1 MTRIAVAGAGAFGTA
16 LAVALC
22 ETRDVALWGR
32 DAPAMSAMAQSR
44 VNPRLPGV
52 SLPAALPV
60 TADPD
65 ALSDAEVVLLA
76 TPAQT
81 LRAFLD
87 DHAPAL
93 GGKPLVACGKGID
106 LRTLDGPSATIRRA
120 LPSALP
126 LVLTGPS
133 FAADIARG
141 LPTAL
146 TLACADRTE
155 GARLQALLATPA
167 LRLYRTTDL
176 VGAELGGALKNV
188 IAIACGACLG
198 GGFGESARAALLTR
212 GFAEMQ
218 RLALRLGARSDTL
231 MGLSGLGDLV
241 LTATSEG
248 SRNYRYG
255 LSLGRSEPFDAAVT
269 VEGAATARAAAR
281 LGGTLGLD
289 LPVTEAVAE
298 LVEGRTNVGTALQ
311 RLLDRPLRA
320 EQDSAD

>member
-1 MTRIAVAGAGAFGTA
+1 MSGIAVAGAGAFGTA
-16 LAVALC
+16 LAVALSAGA
-22 ETRDVALWGR
+22 EVRLWGR
-32 DAPAMSAMAQSR
+32 DPAAMAAMAR
-44 VNPRLPGV
+44 ERANPRLPGV
-52 SLPAALPV
+52 ALPPGLAV

-65 ALSDAEVVLLA
+65 ALASAEVVLLA
-76 TPAQT
+76 VPAQA
-81 LRAFLD
+81 LRGFVADQADRL
-87 DHAPAL
+87 A
-93 GGKPLVACGKGID
+93 GKPLVVCAKGID
-106 LRTLDGPSATIRRA
+106 LETLEGPSAAIRHA
-120 LPSALP
+120 VPSAVP

-146 TLACADRTE
+146 TLACADE
-155 GARLQALLATPA
+155 AVGAGLQARLSTPV

-188 IAIACGACLG
+188 VAIACGACIG

-212 GFAEMQ
+212 GFAEMRRFAAAQ
-218 RLALRLGARSDTL
+218 GAQEGTP

-255 LSLGRSEPFDAAVT
+255 LALGRAEPFAAGVT

-281 LGGTLGLD
+281 LGARLGLD
-289 LPVTEAVAE
+289 LPVTEAVAA
-298 LVEGRTNVGTALQ
+298 LVEGRTDVPQALR

-320 EQDSAD
+320 E